1 MKIFHITLA
10 ACLLSTMLMAGC
22 RNRTNDT
29 TVPSTTRPS
38 TTATTAPRPTTPSTV
53 PTTAPMPSA
62 TMPSTSIPQ
71 GTDDTP
77 ATNGT
82 EGVLDPGSMMPQ
94 RGGSR

>member
-10 ACLLSTMLMAGC
+10 VCLLSTLLMAGC

-38 TTATTAPRPTTPSTV
+38 TTATTAPRQTVPSTAPTTM
-53 PTTAPMPSA
+53 PMPSA
-62 TMPSTSIPQ
+62 TMPSASVPQ
-71 GTDDTP
+71 GTDSTP

-82 EGVLDPGSMMPQ
+82 DGVLDPGSMMPQ

>member
-1 MKIFHITLA
+1 MKILHITLA

-38 TTATTAPRPTTPSTV
+38 TAATTGPRPTTPATV
-53 PTTAPMPSA
+53 PTTMPSV
-62 TMPSTSIPQ
+62 TMPSTIPQ
-71 GTDDTP
+71 GTDSSP

-82 EGVLDPGSMMPQ
+82 EGILNPGNMLPQ
-94 RGGSR
+94 RDGRR